1 MKPSSYVRKCALFLT
16 LLTTL
21 FLSQG
26 CKPRLLPSSNIP
38 TSPEFKS
45 IVTFLEQYRA
55 ALKKRSI
62 EGIMEMVAKD
72 FKDNLDSKDPVNYQ
86 DLKERLEKT
95 PPGIDDLYLDIS
107 VQNITKLEEDI
118 YEVVFDFNKHIMTE
132 KPVGKNWISVKETNR
147 MLLRKRHKKDYPYE
161 YEILS
166 GINPVLTQI
175 LKK

>member
-1 MKPSSYVRKCALFLT
+1 
-16 LLTTL
+16 
-21 FLSQG
+21 
-26 CKPRLLPSSNIP
+26 
-38 TSPEFKS
+38 
-45 IVTFLEQYRA
+45 
-55 ALKKRSI
+55 
-62 EGIMEMVAKD
+62 MELVAND
-72 FKDNLDSKDPVNYQ
+72 FKDTLGSKEPVTYQ

-132 KPVGKNWISVKETNR
+132 KPVGKKWISVKETNR
-147 MLLRKRHKKDYPYE
+147 MVLRKRYNKDSPYE

-166 GINPVLTQI
+166 GINPVLTQS